1 MKKRILSM
9 FLVLVLML
17 TASATVLTACN
28 KGDDAHW
35 VISDE
40 DVTNASILTMTVAKN
55 ADGGYVVSAVAD
67 KDVFKADVAS
77 TDFCVIG
84 RNVEETTTEPSVE
97 TSEEPTTAIDDKV
110 QSESS
115 GKRIDDAYVK
125 DNSVAST
132 YAFIDSKHATF
143 AVNTLSDYY
152 IIYVHKSA
160 TANGQYAAGMCQN
173 DTENV
178 SVEISTETISL
189 NSYELNPTF
198 DIVIGGA
205 VFAETIDSSLITF
218 DAGFSGLIV
227 TSAVRTTDTVL
238 TIHTA
243 GVLDGQYSSGDIQF
257 GAGLIKGFDYPAS
270 LYIGINRAKA
280 YADFT
285 DVTFDNN
292 VLSLA
297 LKLSG
302 STFKENPSITVSG
315 KDGLRVSDVVLDE
328 SKASAT
334 VKIAVTAEN
343 IAAAIE
349 AVNGATLNLADT
361 ATDYNEAISVELV
374 PSEASINASV
384 DFIENTSGETYT
396 ATVVLMPSNGT
407 LNDLAIGDITI
418 AGEFTNAQVT
428 SVAKTDAG
436 TEVKFT
442 FTTAKDIDDAT
453 FTGTLSVTA
462 GKLTNLWGNAST
474 LVSTDLYF
482 CSEGDR
488 ADIADVVSGLWDTY
502 GDKIKT
508 FGSGASTALS
518 VGKTIL
524 EMTGVI
530 ESTNAKIDK
539 VYNAVVSLQSDVT
552 AIKNEL
558 NLVQER
564 LVAMENTV
572 DRTKYDSAA
581 SGWNDFYYKD
591 FKSLRNKIT
600 NYNNIIN
607 SNLVRFL
614 NGDMTVTLY
623 YDTNGDITIPSK
635 TDPTKSY
642 RGVNIATAKTKS
654 YTYSRAQMAT
664 PLSKSKNATTS
675 YPLMLKDLR
684 IAIKTVNPY
693 NLGADFYT
701 CFEMQLNYDA
711 ANNAKVSG
719 ADTAFIDTC
728 DHLLGVSGSKK
739 PLEYF
744 DEMLSCLYNFD
755 SQTTQYKK
763 KARAA
768 ITATIIEG
776 HALATLERAYT
787 NPGALMDDINT
798 SFNYCKAYLKGN
810 TGKIEVKNG
819 GQWSFVVNREIRL
832 GYIQFAS
839 TSGGFV
845 WTEGTYDLIHST
857 NAAGKITTACLSEG
871 NVYCLKNNV
880 VTSDQARLMS
890 IRAKSRNTNLEND
903 MLAAGYSR
911 DLVLNKSDYL
921 LTGEMSGLAT
931 EGIKRNNLKCVSITK
946 DSENFY
952 TVGWHYNIVNK
963 SLAEAYI
970 YNNDIIDPWTGEQKL
985 ATEVIVAG
993 SEVTW
998 HFFAD
1003 SDRISF
1009 LGGYDGN
1016 YRYMRFY

>member
-1 MKKRILSM
+1 MKKRILSI

-17 TASATVLTACN
+17 TTSATVLTACN

-55 ADGGYVVSAVAD
+55 ADGGYIVSAVAD
-67 KDVFKADVAS
+67 KDVFKANVAS

-84 RNVEETTTEPSVE
+84 KNVEETTAKSMVDTTEES
-97 TSEEPTTAIDDKV
+97 TTAIDAKT
-110 QSESS
+110 EST
-115 GKRIDDAYVK
+115 GTRIDDTYVK
-125 DNSVAST
+125 DNSIGGT
-132 YAFIDSKHATF
+132 YSFVDSKHATF

-152 IIYVHKSA
+152 IIYIHKNA
-160 TANGQYAAGMCQN
+160 TVDGKYAAGMCEN
-173 DTENV
+173 DAENV
-178 SVEISTETISL
+178 SIEISTETISL
-189 NSYELNPTF
+189 NSYESNPTF
-198 DIVIGGA
+198 DIVIGKA
-205 VFAETIDSSLITF
+205 VLADTIDSSLITF

-270 LYIGINRAKA
+270 LYIGINSAKA

-315 KDGLRVSDVVLDE
+315 KDGLSVSNVVLDE
-328 SKASAT
+328 SKATAT
-334 VKIAVTAEN
+334 VKIAVTAAD

-349 AVNGATLNLADT
+349 AVKGATLNLADT

-374 PSEASINASV
+374 PSEASINANV

-407 LNDLAIGDITI
+407 LNDLAIGDITVS
-418 AGEFTNAQVT
+418 GEFTNAQVI
-428 SVAKTDAG
+428 SVNKTDAG

-453 FTGTLSVTA
+453 FTGTLSITA
-462 GKLTNLWGNAST
+462 GKLTNLWDNAST

-488 ADIADVVSGLWDTY
+488 GDSLIDLVSGFWDTY

-508 FGSGASTALS
+508 YGSGASTALS

-572 DRTKYDSAA
+572 DRTKYDTAA
-581 SGWNDFYYKD
+581 AGWNNFYYLSDYK
-591 FKSLRNKIT
+591 KLQNKIT
-600 NYNNIIN
+600 NYNNILN
-607 SNLVRFL
+607 SSLVSFL
-614 NGDMTVTLY
+614 NGDMKVTLY

-635 TDPTKSY
+635 TNPERSY
-642 RGVNIATAKTKS
+642 RNTMIDTTRTKS
-654 YTYSRAQMAT
+654 YTFNKTQMAN
-664 PLSKSKNATTS
+664 PLTKSKNATMS

-711 ANNAKVSG
+711 VNNAKVSG
-719 ADTAFIDTC
+719 ADNAFTNTC
-728 DHLLGVSGSKK
+728 DYLLGASGSKK

-755 SQTTQYKK
+755 SQTLTYKK

-776 HALATLERAYT
+776 HALATLEMAYT
-787 NPGALMDDINT
+787 NPGVPMDDINT

-832 GYIQFAS
+832 GYVQFGEFCDQAS
-839 TSGGFV
+839 VSG
-845 WTEGTYDLIHST
+845 TEVFYKPGDRYASRFID
-857 NAAGKITTACLSEG
+857 G
-871 NVYCLKNNV
+871 NVTKEMSTGV
-880 VTSDQARLMS
+880 VSSDQARLMS
-890 IRAKSRNTNLEND
+890 IRAKARNTNLEND
-903 MLAAGYSR
+903 MLAAGYNK
-911 DLVLNKSDYL
+911 DMVLKKSDYL
-921 LTGEMSGLAT
+921 LTGGIRGREDD
-931 EGIKRNNLKCVSITK
+931 GIKRNDMLCVSIAKGTDDYYVIGK
-946 DSENFY
+946 RYNWVNNKLDY
-952 TVGWHYNIVNK
+952 TDVYN
-963 SLAEAYI
+963 S
-970 YNNDIIDPWTGEQKL
+970 DIIDPWTGEQFISS
-985 ATEVIVAG
+985 EIFIVALAW
-993 SEVTW
+993 EWVW
-998 HFFAD
+998 FDCAD
-1003 SDRISF
+1003 WFTFI
-1009 LGGYDGN
+1009 GGKDWN
-1016 YRYMRFY
+1016 FRYMKFY